1 MDTHQP
7 ELYVELLD
15 LGVEIGKDWY
25 GVGNIGC
32 DVCYIFTLR
41 FKDFI
46 RMISFFWVVCLSVTV
61 LGNHYIW
68 II

>member
-1 MDTHQP
+1 MYD
-7 ELYVELLD
+7 ELLD

-25 GVGNIGC
+25 SVGNTEY
-32 DVCYIFTLR
+32 DVVTLS

-46 RMISFFWVVCLSVTV
+46 CVVNFFWVMCLSVMV

-68 II
+68 IL